1 MQMIRAVL
9 AASAL
14 LFAAATASSA
24 ADLPADAFNVGLSM
38 DLKLADESVL
48 GLQRSAR
55 LTRAGAVGFVEEMP
69 RSQVLAREGLSFA
82 DVSVLGLQR
91 SAKVVKGGAKVVE
104 SSPVPAM
111 QGLSF
116 VDVSALGLQRSAKVV
131 KRGAKVVVS
140 DEALA
145 KEAPS
150 FADVSVLGL
159 QRSVKVV
166 KGAQVEGSS
175 EALAKEVP
183 SFADITNGSPT
194 LSDFSVLGFQ
204 RSATVVRRGAKAARE
219 ASTSRPDDSA
229 REPALLGR
237 GSRRGDV
244 VASARDESST
254 KV

>member
-1 MQMIRAVL
+1 MIRAVL

-24 ADLPADAFNVGLSM
+24 ADLPAGAFDVGLSM
-38 DLKLADESVL
+38 DLKLADASVL

-55 LTRAGAVGFVEEMP
+55 LTREGAVGFVEEIP
-69 RSQVLAREGLSFA
+69 CSQVLAREGLSFA

-104 SSPVPAM
+104 SSPVPAT
-111 QGLSF
+111 QGSSF
-116 VDVSALGLQRSAKVV
+116 ADVSVLGLQRSAKVV
-131 KRGAKVVVS
+131 KRGGKVVVS

-166 KGAQVEGSS
+166 KVAQVEGSI
-175 EALAKEVP
+175 EALAKEAP
-183 SFADITNGSPT
+183 SFADITNGSPS

-204 RSATVVRRGAKAARE
+204 RSATVVRRGAQAARA
-219 ASTSRPDDSA
+219 ASTSRPHSA

-237 GSRRGDV
+237 GSRRGEE
-244 VASARDESST
+244 VASARDESSK